1 MPTHLGRRAARGG
14 TRLCNQQGDF
24 ARQPVVAPIKT
35 HLTPELA
42 CNCVF
47 HNARAEAAVRG
58 AAGRAAR
65 LTRSSAN

>member
-1 MPTHLGRRAARGG
+1 MPTHLGRGG

-42 CNCVF
+42 
-47 HNARAEAAVRG
+47 
-58 AAGRAAR
+58 
-65 LTRSSAN
+65 